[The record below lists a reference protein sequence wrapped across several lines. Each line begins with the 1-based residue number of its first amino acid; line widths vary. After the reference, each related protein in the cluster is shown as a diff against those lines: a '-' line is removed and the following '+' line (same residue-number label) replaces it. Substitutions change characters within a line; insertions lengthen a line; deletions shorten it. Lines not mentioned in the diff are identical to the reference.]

1 MALCSSVRPR
11 WQRWQ
16 RWQTFIHIASNQIEL
31 CHVVRVQKTCVVISS
46 ASSMSFQIFF
56 RFEVTSSVRVPG
68 RSSNCWAW
76 QMETGEVV
84 VITTMWP
91 GQMSTSSAGNTSS
104 YSPQLWARCP
114 TCSSS
119 RQLCPHLWC
128 LGLGMTKAE
137 WLQKDSWE
145 DSMRIWR
152 KTNAER
158 QALRGCCGG
167 LVDRKVHS
175 KKVHSQRMETFKMEW
190 RSYANMKKIF

>member
-1 MALCSSVRPR
+1 MLSGYKR
-11 WQRWQ
+11 
-16 RWQTFIHIASNQIEL
+16 
-31 CHVVRVQKTCVVISS
+31 HVSWYLQGTPWVF
-46 ASSMSFQIFF
+46 MFFQI
-56 RFEVTSSVRVPG
+56 RFDMSCTRKKQQPLSLTDGDG
-68 RSSNCWAW
+68 RSGN
-76 QMETGEVV
+76 QYYTV
-84 VITTMWP
+84 TRT
-91 GQMSTSSAGNTSS
+91 NTSS

-137 WLQKDSWE
+137 WLPKDSSE

-175 KKVHSQRMETFKMEW
+175 KKVHSQRMEIFKMEW
-190 RSYANMKKIF
+190 RSYSSMKKI

>member
-1 MALCSSVRPR
+1 MCRDIFR
-11 WQRWQ
+11 
-16 RWQTFIHIASNQIEL
+16 EL
-31 CHVVRVQKTCVVISS
+31 YEFSCF
-46 ASSMSFQIFF
+46 FQI
-56 RFEVTSSVRVPG
+56 RFDMSCTRKKQQPLSLTDGDG
-68 RSSNCWAW
+68 R
-76 QMETGEVV
+76 MVI
-84 VITTMWP
+84 ITTLWP
-91 GQMSTSSAGNTSS
+91 GQTSTSSAGNTSS

-119 RQLCPHLWC
+119 RQFCPHLWC

-175 KKVHSQRMETFKMEW
+175 KKVHSQRMEALKMEW
-190 RSYANMKKIF
+190 RSYSNM

>member
-1 MALCSSVRPR
+1 MPCCQGTKNMRRDIFNELLGV
-11 WQRWQ
+11 
-16 RWQTFIHIASNQIEL
+16 SNEISDSKWHEL
-31 CHVVRVQKTCVVISS
+31 YEYQEEAATT
-46 ASSMSFQIFF
+46 
-56 RFEVTSSVRVPG
+56 ELD
-68 RSSNCWAW
+68 
-76 QMETGEVV
+76 METGEVV
-84 VITTMWP
+84 IITTLWP
-91 GQMSTSSAGNTSS
+91 GQTSTSSAGNTSS

-119 RQLCPHLWC
+119 RQICPQLWC

-137 WLQKDSWE
+137 WLPKDSWE

-175 KKVHSQRMETFKMEW
+175 KKVHSQRVETFKMEW
-190 RSYANMKKIF
+190 RPYANTKKIVSQFSKAARTC